1 MYNIN
6 MPSTVGKSYLK
17 EPYIENTMSSVD
29 EEVGKTFIDI
39 DPNESASIQTILYPN
54 MVENR
59 PPPQPMPPQ
68 PPPPP
73 PYLRKPPPP
82 IVEEDIVTSRNAQQ
96 FSWSTLPDPSDE
108 NIVDYVAISYKI
120 ANILRNN
127 DPVAYKQCSNFYR
140 NDNTIYILIIIF
152 LFICCIYFFRMNKEI

>member
-1 MYNIN
+1 

-17 EPYIENTMSSVD
+17 EPYDDNLMSET
-29 EEVGKTFIDI
+29 EEKVGKTYIDMNPQ
-39 DPNESASIQTILYPN
+39 DTAAIQTILYPN
-54 MVENR
+54 IRKDGAEK
-59 PPPQPMPPQ
+59 PQ
-68 PPPPP
+68 PPPT
-73 PYLRKPPPP
+73 YIHRPPPP
-82 IVEEDIVTSRNAQQ
+82 PTIIEKEIARPQQ
-96 FSWSTLPDPSDE
+96 PFNWSTLPDPSDE

-152 LFICCIYFFRMNKEI
+152 LFICCIYFFRMNQNKDI

>member
-1 MYNIN
+1 

-17 EPYIENTMSSVD
+17 EPYIENQMSSPG
-29 EEVGKTFIDI
+29 EEIVGKTFIDAA
-39 DPNESASIQTILYPN
+39 PQEAASIQTILYPN
-54 MVENR
+54 MSDVGGH
-59 PPPQPMPPQ
+59 PQPMPQ

-73 PYLRKPPPP
+73 PYLRRPPPP
-82 IVEEDIVTSRNAQQ
+82 IIEEDIVRVSPPQQ
-96 FSWSTLPDPSDE
+96 FSWSSLPDPSDE

-140 NDNTIYILIIIF
+140 NDNTVYILIIIF
-152 LFICCIYFFRMNKEI
+152 LFICCIYFFRMNKDI